1 MSTRKLGMWAVVI
14 GVTTAVAALV
24 VDGAQLSNNHSLVS
38 HPGALALSRPAGAL
52 VFIGLGIAALGAVLV
67 AFGPRLYDDD
77 QMSASEGGTA
87 PESAARARTSPGR
100 LLAQIGIPAL
110 VVALVAGATALA
122 THSPLGQGTNSASR
136 SPASVAI
143 STRTPT
149 TPSTVAASEGG
160 GTVVPGSA
168 TGNSPCE
175 KALPTPSSPGE
186 VGNGS
191 AGSLTGAAAA
201 EVHGARGLVVQQPL
215 TEAQRELL
223 QAQMAEART
232 VVAKY
237 PTVAAATA
245 GGYHI
250 STVYVPCIGAH
261 YTNIGL
267 VGSFDPAR
275 PSELLYDGTRADSKI
290 VGLSYLVWHPGG
302 PPPGFAGPND
312 HWHQHNTNGG
322 LCLRGALVVGGE
334 ETSQAQCT
342 ASGGRKT
349 VLGDIWMVHAW
360 VVPGFECSWGVFSGE
375 CPELGGKIGGTA
387 WSN

>member
-1 MSTRKLGMWAVVI
+1 MSIRKLGMWAVVV

-24 VDGAQLSNNHSLVS
+24 LDGIQLSNNHSLVS
-38 HPGALALSRPAGAL
+38 HPGALALSRPAGAF
-52 VFIGLGIAALGAVLV
+52 VFIGLGVAALGAVLV
-67 AFGPRLYDDD
+67 AFASRLYGDDD
-77 QMSASEGGTA
+77 APTAAADAPAS
-87 PESAARARTSPGR
+87 SRTSPGR

-110 VVALVAGATALA
+110 VVALVAAATAIA
-122 THSPLGQGTNSASR
+122 THSPLGQGTKSASASR
-136 SPASVAI
+136 SPSSVVI
-143 STRTPT
+143 SKRTPT
-149 TPSTVAASEGG
+149 TPSTIAASEGG

-168 TGNSPCE
+168 TGKSPCE
-175 KALPTPSSPGE
+175 KALPTPASPGE
-186 VGNGS
+186 VGTGAGGS
-191 AGSLTGAAAA
+191 VTGAAAA

-223 QAQMAEART
+223 QVQMAQARS

-237 PTVAAATA
+237 PTVAAANA
-245 GGYHI
+245 AGYHI

-267 VGSFDPAR
+267 VGSFDPGR
-275 PSELLYDGTRADSKI
+275 PSELLFDGTRADSKI

-322 LCLRGALVVGGE
+322 LCLRGGLVVDGE
-334 ETSQAQCT
+334 DSSPAQC
-342 ASGGRKT
+342 AKAGGHKT